1 MVPLGVTIWVSHQT
15 VVEQAERQIGTQLDG
30 LRNHG
35 RIRRR
40 EGPHNHIWI
49 IAMTANAMG
58 GDREKCL
65 AAGMDDYLSKPT
77 RTDEIRTALERFF
90 RPLTPERKEGEWCG
104 VME

>member
-1 MVPLGVTIWVSHQT
+1 LFVTVVPLGVTIWVSHQT

-65 AAGMDDYLSKPT
+65 AAGMDDYLSKPYSDRRNT
-77 RTDEIRTALERFF
+77 HRFG
-90 RPLTPERKEGEWCG
+90 TPSNA
-104 VME
+104 

>member
-1 MVPLGVTIWVSHQT
+1 LVTVVPLGVTIWVSHQT

-40 EGPHNHIWI
+40 EGPHHHIWI

-65 AAGMDDYLSKPT
+65 AAGMDDYLNKPYSDRRNT
-77 RTDEIRTALERFF
+77 HRFGTIF
-90 RPLTPERKEGEWCG
+90 SPSNA
-104 VME
+104 